1 MTNRIVI
8 IGAGHG
14 GVQVAFSLRE
24 EGFEEEIV
32 VISDENDLPYQKPP
46 LSKGFLGDKQ
56 TVENLLF
63 RNILFYEES
72 KIQLVLGEKVTKIDV
87 KSKTVSTQNN
97 LFFEYGNLVIATG
110 ARNRKLPFL
119 GGNMERSDIPNTFGT
134 EEPNPSNVLYL
145 RNLSDAQWIKSK
157 LETAN
162 KVVVIGGGFIGLEV
176 AAAAVEMGKTVTVI
190 EAQERLM
197 NRVLPPILSNVF
209 LEKHTENNV
218 SVLLNRQIS
227 NFDLNTDL
235 SREYR
240 EGCVSQIF
248 LTDKTV
254 VETDLI
260 LVGIGVLPNS
270 ELAEAAGL
278 TCENGIV
285 VNEYLQTS
293 DPSIWA
299 IGDCTFYHND
309 FAEKKMRVESVQNAV
324 DQAKCVASN
333 ILGKKEK
340 YHAVPW
346 FWTNQ
351 YDLKLQM
358 AGIALDFDTQILRGS
373 IQTNKFSIFYFKN
386 KKLIGVDSLNR
397 PADHLVARK
406 LLQAGISP
414 TFEQVEDTLF
424 KLNDLISN
432 YANLGESNTERIN
445 L

>member
-14 GVQVAFSLRE
+14 GVQVAFSLRD
-24 EGFEEEIV
+24 EGFEGEIV
-32 VISDENDLPYQKPP
+32 VISDEKDLPYQKPP
-46 LSKGFLGDKQ
+46 LSKGFLGGKQ

-63 RNILFYEES
+63 RNTLFYEEN
-72 KIQLVLGEKVTKIDV
+72 KIQLVLGEKVTKIDL
-87 KSKTVSTQNN
+87 KAKTISTHNN
-97 LFFEYGNLVIATG
+97 LFFEYENLVIATG
-110 ARNRKLPFL
+110 ARNRKLPFFEK
-119 GGNMERSDIPNTFGT
+119 NMERRDIPNTFGT
-134 EEPNPSNVLYL
+134 EGPYPSNVLYL
-145 RNLSDAQWIKSK
+145 RNLSDAQWIKTK
-157 LETAN
+157 LETAE

-218 SVLLNRQIS
+218 SVLLNSQIS
-227 NFDLNTDL
+227 NFGLNTK
-235 SREYR
+235 
-240 EGCVSQIF
+240 GGVSHVF

-254 VETDLI
+254 IQTDLI

-293 DPSIWA
+293 DPAVWA
-299 IGDCTFYHND
+299 IGDCAFYDND
-309 FAEKKMRVESVQNAV
+309 FAGKKMRLESVQNAV

-373 IQTNKFSIFYFKN
+373 IETNKFSVFYFKN

-397 PADHLVARK
+397 PADHLAARK
-406 LLQAGISP
+406 LLEAGVSP
-414 TFEQVEDTLF
+414 TFEQAEDTLF
-424 KLNDLISN
+424 KLNDLILN
-432 YANLGESNTERIN
+432 HF
-445 L
+445 